1 MSSFALQQTNFYFLE
16 LGNQGWENHT
26 IHPPISPAIQLLK
39 RNRNSPHSPSK
50 YVRLPYKPF
59 LQNSASG
66 CRRSCQVDSL
76 KGPGCHQVCP
86 ALSAQQHEAGQQQP
100 AHQRLSDQL
109 LLAEGRPASLCYQR
123 SCRID
128 LTPLILKKIC
138 INCLNRLTGL
148 SKLNLSAKSL
158 IFDLHYKIV
167 KFPAIGPL
175 QRKADR
181 IAPGNAMHFISVV
194 IRFSHR

>member
-1 MSSFALQQTNFYFLE
+1 MSSFALQQITFYFLE
-16 LGNQGWENHT
+16 LGNQGWENHS
-26 IHPPISPAIQLLK
+26 IHPPISPTVQLLG

-50 YVRLPYKPF
+50 LVRLPYKPF

-66 CRRSCQVDSL
+66 CSGSFQVDSL
-76 KGPGCHQVCP
+76 KGPGCPQAFP
-86 ALSAQQHEAGQQQP
+86 ALSAQQHAAVQQQP

-109 LLAEGRPASLCYQR
+109 LLAEGKPASPCYQR
-123 SCRID
+123 NCRID

-138 INCLNRLTGL
+138 INRLNRLTGL